1 MPRTSMLVSAYLEHA
16 DATKDLVHKS
26 NALITSLH
34 EIILRT
40 NNDLARVV
48 VDRQEH

>member
-1 MPRTSMLVSAYLEHA
+1 MLVSAYLEHA